1 MNLRA
6 VKKTC
11 YKWINTSGKN
21 RQKDPFRILIVQAH
35 VSHVT
40 SERLEGSC
48 LNVEKRKKSILSEPQ
63 ESQPGQDFSLFFFA
77 CMGPFSQRCDNVR
90 DCDRRQYLR
99 EKDDR
104 ALQGNSVLSIKM
116 EWSTTAQTDYLFL
129 ITIMDCE
136 KNIQNNHN
144 TTIT

>member
-1 MNLRA
+1 MNFGGQKRHATSELIPQ
-6 VKKTC
+6 VKR
-11 YKWINTSGKN
+11 GK
-21 RQKDPFRILIVQAH
+21 KILFRILIVQAR

-48 LNVEKRKKSILSEPQ
+48 LNVEKRKSP
-63 ESQPGQDFSLFFFA
+63 FSLNLRKVNQVKIFPFFFFA
-77 CMGPFSQRCDNVR
+77 CMGPFSQRCGNIR

-116 EWSTTAQTDYLFL
+116 E
-129 ITIMDCE
+129 
-136 KNIQNNHN
+136 
-144 TTIT
+144 